1 MMAIP
6 ISQVRNAQ
14 SLNSDN
20 TRLDVEINHPQHGW
34 IPYTLDP
41 ADTDNTIDNSALLG
55 LIGSNYAAFVAPS
68 DAEINAAIAADVRAE
83 RNTKLAESDWRASQ
97 DVTMSDEWRTYR
109 QALRDVP
116 SQAGFPA
123 NITWPNEPS

>member
-1 MMAIP
+1 MSIQITQA
-6 ISQVRNAQ
+6 RNAQ

-41 ADTDNTIDNSALLG
+41 VDTDNTIDNSALLG

-68 DAEINAAIAADVRAE
+68 EVEINAALAADVRAE
-83 RNTKLAESDWRASQ
+83 RNAKLADSDWRASQ
-97 DVTMSDEWRTYR
+97 DVTMSDAWRTFR
-109 QALRDVP
+109 QLLRDVP
-116 SQAGFPA
+116 AQAGFPS
-123 NITWPNEPS
+123 NITWPNEP